1 MARIL
6 VVEDD
11 EDLSERLKDWLLFEK
26 HIVETV
32 FSGPEAVE
40 HLQFGQYDIIVLD
53 WHLPGMDGPDVCK
66 QYRASGGATPIL
78 MLTGRDGAAAKVAGL
93 EAGANDFLAKPF
105 HLKDLSARLAKLLS
119 ATPAP

>member
-11 EDLSERLKDWLLFEK
+11 ADLSERLKDWLVFEK

-32 FSGPEAVE
+32 FSGPEALE
-40 HLQFGQYDIIVLD
+40 HLQFCQYDVVVLD

-66 QYRASGGATPIL
+66 NYRLSGGLTPIL

-93 EAGANDFLAKPF
+93 EAGASDFLAKPF
-105 HLKDLSARLAKLLS
+105 HLKDLSARLTRLLT
-119 ATPAP
+119 ATPAS